1 MYKISLQSIGIF
13 IKKKKK
19 KITNMRLSVMQKSEE
34 ISEVFWTLGQH
45 AVCAYQLNRCWKCTG
60 YTKAD
65 LLGS

>member
-1 MYKISLQSIGIF
+1 
-13 IKKKKK
+13 
-19 KITNMRLSVMQKSEE
+19 MRLSVMQKSEE
-34 ISEVFWTLGQH
+34 ISKVFWTLGQH

>member
-13 IKKKKK
+13 IKKNNKKTPP
-19 KITNMRLSVMQKSEE
+19 TNMRLSVMQKSEE

-60 YTKAD
+60 YTKA
-65 LLGS
+65 